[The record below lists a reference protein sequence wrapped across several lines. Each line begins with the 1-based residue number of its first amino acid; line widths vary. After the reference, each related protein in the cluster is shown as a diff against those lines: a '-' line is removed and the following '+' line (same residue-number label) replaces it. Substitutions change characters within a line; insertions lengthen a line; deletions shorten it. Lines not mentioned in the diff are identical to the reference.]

1 MAKYA
6 GRKGRVMI
14 AATSGGAAVQ
24 ITAAQWSLDMK
35 SDRFDVTSFGDANK
49 VYVQGLPDLQ
59 GSFSG
64 FWDHAETT
72 VFDAASASG
81 AVNMYLYPSTDATG
95 IYWYGTAFIDA
106 SISVPVGGP
115 VAISGSFAAASTW
128 TKKLT

>member
-14 AATSGGAAVQ
+14 GATAGGAAV
-24 ITAAQWSLDMK
+24 AVGLADWNLDMTTE
-35 SDRFDVTSFGDANK
+35 RFEVTSFGDANK
-49 VYVQGLPDLQ
+49 TYVQGLPDLQ

-64 FWDHAETT
+64 FWDHSDTT
-72 VFDAASASG
+72 LFDAAAAAG
-81 AVNMYLYPSTDATG
+81 AVNMYLYPSTDAAG

-115 VAISGSFAAASTW
+115 VAISGSFGAASTW
-128 TKKLT
+128 GRKLA